1 MRMNLQKIRE
11 VFISALDIIL
21 PRRARTIRAENW
33 TLYDLAVSPKNH
45 DACGIRITTLLDYKN
60 PAVEDCIRSLKY
72 DGSSRAAEL
81 LSEALADYL
90 REEIAQIKSF
100 SVRPILLVPIPLY
113 KTRERERG
121 FNQVETILKKS
132 PREFLDGTL
141 ASYSPRA
148 LARIRETKQ
157 QTHLS
162 RAERLQN
169 MTGAFSVPVPESVRD
184 SHIFLIDDVTTTGAT
199 LAEAARA
206 LEQSGA
212 EVSALALARA

>member
-1 MRMNLQKIRE
+1 MAFLNVIKGYLNLL
-11 VFISALDIIL
+11 LDIIL

-33 TLYDLAVSPKNH
+33 TLHDLVVSPKDH
-45 DACGIRITTLLDYKN
+45 DACGIRITTLLDYKS

-72 DGSSRAAEL
+72 DGSAHSAEL
-81 LSEALADYL
+81 LAEALADYL

-141 ASYSPRA
+141 ATFVPRA
-148 LARIRETKQ
+148 LARTRETKQ
-157 QTHLS
+157 QTRLS
-162 RAERLQN
+162 RTERLQN
-169 MTGAFSVPVPESVRD
+169 VTGAFSASLSESVRD

-199 LAEAARA
+199 LAEATRA
-206 LEQSGA
+206 LEQEGV

>member
-1 MRMNLQKIRE
+1 MNFLTAMRKY
-11 VFISALDIIL
+11 SAFLLDIIL
-21 PRRARTIRAENW
+21 PRKARTLRAEHW
-33 TLYDLAVSPKNH
+33 TLHDLVVSPKDH

-72 DGSSRAAEL
+72 DGSSHSAKL
-81 LSEALADYL
+81 LAEALADYL